1 MVTFKLERE
10 KNLSPVFQCC
20 LDIGQKLTSCSLTV
34 SLGVCR
40 YGVVL
45 KRLDLTKMAVDIL
58 VEAVT
63 KQPLHWGAW
72 QELAT
77 LITDREMVSAVTNA
91 DN

>member
-1 MVTFKLERE
+1 ML
-10 KNLSPVFQCC
+10 L
-20 LDIGQKLTSCSLTV
+20 LDFYCVLLLC
-34 SLGVCR
+34 VCR

-77 LITDREMVSAVTNA
+77 LITDREMVALRGMQGTS
-91 DN
+91 